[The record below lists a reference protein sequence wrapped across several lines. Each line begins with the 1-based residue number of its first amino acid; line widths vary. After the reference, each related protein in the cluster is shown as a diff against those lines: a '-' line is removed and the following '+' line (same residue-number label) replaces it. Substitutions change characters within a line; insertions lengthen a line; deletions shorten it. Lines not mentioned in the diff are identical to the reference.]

1 MSEYHIK
8 LAEHFDLPDIIEI
21 LEELN
26 LDMEDL
32 DEDDWMVAVVKD
44 EIVGVGRLRF
54 YDDACELS
62 SVGVLEDFR
71 QEGIGKAIIQALVS
85 DASNDAVYTVTEIP
99 AFFALSGFTQTDAFP
114 ESIDYKLQRC
124 RNELSCSSPQV
135 MMLKRS

>member
-71 QEGIGKAIIQALVS
+71 QQGIGKAIIQALVS
-85 DASNDAVYTVTEIP
+85 DASNVYTVTEIP
-99 AFFALSGFTQTDAFP
+99 AFFALSGFKARSEMVLPIESELVAAGLGAFNTWICP
-114 ESIDYKLQRC
+114 GTSL
-124 RNELSCSSPQV
+124 
-135 MMLKRS
+135 M